1 MNIHRRATLADVAQ
15 VAGVSPATVSRAL
28 KDDRR
33 ISLKTREVVARAA
46 EQLSYVPN
54 QAARSLV
61 MRATRTLGLLVPDVT
76 DPLHGQIIAA
86 FEQEATGRGYSV
98 SIANGQT
105 DPARERRSL
114 EVFTAQR
121 ADGVALMGSILRQ
134 REIVEALH
142 PTPVVFINSEHL
154 SLASQGADLPNGCI
168 RADEARGVEGLVRH
182 LVEQGCRRL
191 GYFNGPS
198 TASNVTRRVVA
209 ARAVQAAA
217 RDTDVEPRLRQY
229 TAGPDGWRS
238 GKNLA
243 TPIIQDRSHPDA
255 LICFDDKLALAV
267 IDALRDV
274 NLRVP
279 ADVAV
284 VGFDDIPFAALAN
297 PRLTTVAQ
305 PSGEMGRLAAAML
318 LEALEHGQI
327 PPSVTVPVDLV
338 IRDSSLR
345 SRAVQAR
352 VA

>member
-1 MNIHRRATLADVAQ
+1 MNVHRRATLADVAQ

-105 DPARERRSL
+105 DPARERRSI
-114 EVFTAQR
+114 EGFTAQR
-121 ADGVALMGSILRQ
+121 ADGVALVGSILRQ

-191 GYFNGPS
+191 GYFTGPS

-238 GKNLA
+238 GKSLA
-243 TPIIQDRSHPDA
+243 TPILQDRSHP
-255 LICFDDKLALAV
+255 LAV

-327 PPSVTVPVDLV
+327 PPSVTLPVELM
-338 IRDSSLR
+338 IRESSLR
-345 SRAVQAR
+345 RAVQSR